1 MEYDSGVKVLKNNEQ
16 KKKEEG
22 KLNAFKDHLDALN
35 KHINNTQMFLNKE
48 TSIIDQK
55 IVAIQALIVK

>member
-1 MEYDSGVKVLKNNEQ
+1 MEYESGVKVLKNNEQ

-48 TSIIDQK
+48 TSIID
-55 IVAIQALIVK
+55 